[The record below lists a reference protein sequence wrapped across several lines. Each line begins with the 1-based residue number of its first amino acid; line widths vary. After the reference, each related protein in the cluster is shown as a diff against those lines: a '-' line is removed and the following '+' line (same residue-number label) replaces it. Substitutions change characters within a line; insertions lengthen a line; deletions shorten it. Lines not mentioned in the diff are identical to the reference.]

1 MKKTIFITILSLCLA
16 FCALPFTTYHL
27 PLLYAR
33 EDSLFEYESSENRDP
48 FIPLV
53 TKDGKL
59 TVRYGTIDSID
70 DVILEGILFD
80 KDGESVVIMND
91 LVLKESDKIGSMQVK
106 KIEKDR
112 VILSFKGEDHTFKLK
127 E

>member
-1 MKKTIFITILSLCLA
+1 MKLNNMKKTISITLLFLCFVA
-16 FCALPFTTYHL
+16 CHL
-27 PLLYAR
+27 PLTYAR
-33 EDSLFEYESSENRDP
+33 EDSLFEYESGENRDP

-59 TVRYGTIDSID
+59 TITYGTIDSID

-80 KDGESVVIMND
+80 TGGESVVIMND
-91 LVLKESDKIGSMQVK
+91 LILKENDKIGSMQVK

>member
-1 MKKTIFITILSLCLA
+1 MKLSDMKKTIFITILFLSLIPCNL
-16 FCALPFTTYHL
+16 FFT
-27 PLLYAR
+27 YAQ
-33 EDSLFEYESSENRDP
+33 EDTLFEYVSSGNRDP
-48 FIPLV
+48 FIPLA
-53 TKDGKL
+53 TKDGRL
-59 TVRYGTIDSID
+59 RVTYGAIDSID

-91 LVLKESDKIGSMQVK
+91 LVLKENEQIGSIQVK
-106 KIEKDR
+106 KIERDR